1 MKTRS
6 VLAAALLVSTSIN
19 ACDLKSGRFPGV
31 GGSVVIALSLPQNDP
46 EKLKAT
52 ARAELAAAA
61 RNGAFARVI
70 VARGTAP
77 TAEVVRF
84 SAEAGGGDLWPAGSN
99 PYAWAESS
107 RKKLEAAYRDIDKF
121 FASITPSEV
130 VHGAADPGGMMERA
144 LNDVAGLDGKG
155 PKSAVVASNGVQ
167 HVGFDMY
174 DVSFYGDANFVSQQA
189 RSTAANAKASDVAVS
204 FVGVAELAA
213 DNDTI
218 DPHVASMVT
227 KFWAEVCSALQQAS
241 ATSCRIRPFPTSEAT
256 S

>member
-70 VARGTAP
+70 
-77 TAEVVRF
+77 VRF

-144 LNDVAGLDGKG
+144 LNDVAGLDVKG